1 MGELAHARAA
11 RRAERALTSEEY
23 ILLPIL
29 GVAVGAIGT
38 LIGAGGGFVL
48 IPILLLLY
56 PHDPAAEL
64 ASISLAVVAL
74 NAMSGSIGYARQKK
88 IDYRAGAIF
97 AIAALPGAILGAIV
111 TGHLSRRWFDGL
123 LGLVLVIAAGALVMG
138 AKKKAVG
145 PALENPASETPTH
158 GRPKNESPR
167 LQFNI
172 AKGAGLSAFVGFL
185 SSLLGIGGGI
195 IHVPILVVV
204 LGFPVHVATAT
215 SHFVLAITALA
226 GTGVHIASGAFE
238 HGWRRTIAL
247 GIGVVIGAQIGTI
260 LSARTRPVIIIRGLA
275 IALGIVGLR
284 LVWTWANPT

>member
-1 MGELAHARAA
+1 MSIEHA
-11 RRAERALTSEEY
+11 
-23 ILLPIL
+23 ILLGLL

-56 PHDPAAEL
+56 PHDLAAQL

-74 NAMSGSIGYARQKK
+74 NAMSGSIGYARQRK
-88 IDYRAGAIF
+88 IDYRAGTIF

-111 TGHLSRRWFDGL
+111 TSHISRRWFDGL
-123 LGLVLVIAAGALVMG
+123 LGVMLVVSATALVLGTRRKSGNSERDAH
-138 AKKKAVG
+138 
-145 PALENPASETPTH
+145 ASEPT
-158 GRPKNESPR
+158 RIASPR
-167 LQFNI
+167 ITFNI
-172 AKGAGLSAFVGFL
+172 PLGASLSVFVGFL

-195 IHVPILVVV
+195 IHVPILVVL
-204 LGFPVHVATAT
+204 LGFPIHIAAAT

-226 GTGVHIASGAFE
+226 GTIAHIANGSFD

-247 GIGVVIGAQIGTI
+247 GVGVVIGAQIGAF
-260 LSARTRPVIIIRGLA
+260 LSKRAKPVLIIQGLA

-284 LVWTWANPT
+284 LVWNWLNGPAPAAP